1 MTAAPSETS
10 PGREYLS
17 VTRDLIDRLVTDQW
31 PSIAAAARAIADAV
45 LAGRTVHAFGTGHSH
60 ILAEELYYRAGG
72 LVGVRPILFEGFML
86 HASAPLSTALERLS
100 GLAEAIVEDHG
111 VEQGD
116 VVVVA
121 SNSGSNAT
129 TTELVAAV
137 QARGAVVVAVTSIAH
152 ATSGQARRPVLPRL
166 HEAAE
171 IVIDNGGAV
180 GDAAVAVAGVDQ
192 KVGPTSTV
200 VGAAA
205 LDAVVVEAVG
215 LLAAAGARPQVY
227 ASSNTVD
234 GDSANSRY
242 ATTG

>member
-1 MTAAPSETS
+1 MTAAAPETS
-10 PGREYLS
+10 PGREYLA

-111 VEQGD
+111 VETGD

-121 SNSGSNAT
+121 SNSGSNTT

-180 GDAAVAVAGVDQ
+180 GDAAVTVAGVDQ

-205 LDAVVVEAVG
+205 LDAVVAEAVG
-215 LLAAAGARPQVY
+215 LLAAAGVRPQVY

-234 GDSANSRY
+234 GDAANSRL
-242 ATTG
+242 TVTG